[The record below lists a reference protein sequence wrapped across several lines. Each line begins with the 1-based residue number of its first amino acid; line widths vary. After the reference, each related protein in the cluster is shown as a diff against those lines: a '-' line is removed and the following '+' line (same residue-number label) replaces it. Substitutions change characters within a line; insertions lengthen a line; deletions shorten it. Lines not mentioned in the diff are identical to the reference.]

1 MDSQTEI
8 TMVMSSLSLGPTVEV
23 QRESS
28 NSPPH
33 VLSGLFSSLTVSP
46 LTDNCFNPN
55 PTALVP
61 PPAALAPLPA
71 HAPLPVPLPV
81 EYQRNRDVDVTY
93 FFQPLYFFNE
103 Q

>member
-23 QRESS
+23 SQ
-28 NSPPH
+28 PI
-33 VLSGLFSSLTVSP
+33 
-46 LTDNCFNPN
+46 DNGFNPI
-55 PTALVP
+55 PAALAPIPAALSHV
-61 PPAALAPLPA
+61 PAALAPLPA

-81 EYQRNRDVDVTY
+81 QYQRNRDVDVTY
-93 FFQPLYFFNE
+93 FFQPLSFFNE